1 MNINKTGSSSIL
13 FLSNGDISSING
25 TDAAFLEP
33 QNGGKTSYFGRENST
48 GSWVFT
54 TAVTPYSTV
63 IAAYNTTAP
72 IILGHNN
79 AEVTIANGGATTF
92 SSSVTATSE
101 SFITGGDG
109 AGKMLKFT
117 GGTTKYN
124 FMIAVQQNVNNA
136 LEITP
141 STAAGGSTFT
151 TPALTIASTGA
162 ATFSSLAGVGSRTV
176 NASATGELSAA
187 SDSRLKQEDLDYKV
201 EGLAEILQIQ
211 PRAYKWL
218 SDIDNR
224 GENATTEIG
233 FFANEIASIIPSA
246 APMGNDGYYGFYDRA
261 VIAALVK
268 GMQEQQA
275 QIEAQQQQIN
285 SLINK

>member
-1 MNINKTGSSSIL
+1 MTLTAAGRLLINKTNEETYQL
-13 FLSNGDISSING
+13 DVNG
-25 TDAAFLEP
+25 TGRFTGQLTVKQP
-33 QNGGKTSYFGRENST
+33 YTS
-48 GSWVFT
+48 
-54 TAVTPYSTV
+54 
-63 IAAYNTTAP
+63 
-72 IILGHNN
+72 
-79 AEVTIANGGATTF
+79 ATTPIYLGNTSFTAWNRNSYDTFILQQDDVTSFRMVEKNGELNTSDQVLAF
-92 SSSVTATSE
+92 SIGDGVGRIATSGQPLQFYVNG
-101 SFITGGDG
+101 SPTGITYQG
-109 AGKMLKFT
+109 LS
-117 GGTTKYN
+117 GTQVLVMNTN
-124 FMIAVQQNVNNA
+124 GNA
-136 LEITP
+136 Q
-141 STAAGGSTFT
+141 FNY
-151 TPALTIASTGA
+151 ALGVTGA

-176 NASATGELSAA
+176 NASATGELSAT

-275 QIEAQQQQIN
+275 QIQNLQEQIN
-285 SLINK
+285 AK